1 MTAPR
6 GRCLGD
12 QGAERV
18 SGGWL
23 AVTADLQNILTC
35 ATIHLYV
42 NDGTCV
48 RVCQDGCVDERQDKQ
63 EAAAQ
68 PPATRMI
75 EDVATLK
82 ALADPTRMAI
92 LSVLTRS
99 RDLPVMSVKEL
110 AAELGEPQT
119 KLYRHVRQLEEAGL
133 IRVAATRMV
142 SGILEQRYQACL
154 RDLRL
159 APGMLREH
167 MGDAEVAV
175 QMLLDNFRDGVL
187 EAMSRESERRP
198 VFIACEATIAPD
210 AADEL
215 KRRLKELN
223 EWVEQLPDDPDGIA
237 ASLLIGLYTDDHR

>member
-1 MTAPR
+1 MV
-6 GRCLGD
+6 G
-12 QGAERV
+12 
-18 SGGWL
+18 
-23 AVTADLQNILTC
+23 
-35 ATIHLYV
+35 
-42 NDGTCV
+42 
-48 RVCQDGCVDERQDKQ
+48 
-63 EAAAQ
+63 
-68 PPATRMI
+68 
-75 EDVATLK
+75 DVATLK

>member
-1 MTAPR
+1 
-6 GRCLGD
+6 
-12 QGAERV
+12 
-18 SGGWL
+18 
-23 AVTADLQNILTC
+23 
-35 ATIHLYV
+35 
-42 NDGTCV
+42 
-48 RVCQDGCVDERQDKQ
+48 
-63 EAAAQ
+63 
-68 PPATRMI
+68 MI
-75 EDVATLK
+75 GDVATLK

-142 SGILEQRYQACL
+142 SGILEQRYQSCL

-159 APGMLREH
+159 SPGMLREH
-167 MGDAEVAV
+167 MDDAEAAL
-175 QMLLDNFRDGVL
+175 QLLLDQFRDGML
-187 EAMSRESERRP
+187 EATSRESERRP
-198 VFIACEATIAPD
+198 MLIACEATIAPD

-223 EWVEQLPDDPDGIA
+223 DWVEQLPDDPDGVA
-237 ASLLIGLYTDDHR
+237 ANLLIGLYTDDHR

>member
-1 MTAPR
+1 
-6 GRCLGD
+6 
-12 QGAERV
+12 
-18 SGGWL
+18 
-23 AVTADLQNILTC
+23 
-35 ATIHLYV
+35 
-42 NDGTCV
+42 
-48 RVCQDGCVDERQDKQ
+48 
-63 EAAAQ
+63 
-68 PPATRMI
+68 MI

-142 SGILEQRYQACL
+142 SGILEQRYQSCL

-159 APGMLREH
+159 SPGMLREH
-167 MGDAEVAV
+167 MDDAEAAL
-175 QMLLDNFRDGVL
+175 QLLLDQFRDGML
-187 EAMSRESERRP
+187 EATSRESERRP
-198 VFIACEATIAPD
+198 MLIACEATIAPD

-223 EWVEQLPDDPDGIA
+223 DWVEQLPDDPDGVA
-237 ASLLIGLYTDDHR
+237 ASLLIGLYTQDHR